1 MAELRW
7 IQTCLSLILG
17 LQVTAVTGQSF
28 SNSSFSSITARAG
41 DDVTLS
47 CAEVIDGEHE
57 CDNTDWYFGG
67 STDTPLVARGRIV
80 VEDKS
85 TSDRLRVTETCALVL
100 KKVSAEDAGRFECQQ
115 FSSGK
120 LHHTTHVL
128 LSVVSMTERD
138 DGDEV
143 TLTCSVSAHSFIT
156 HTVKWLYEGGAVG
169 GGNTD
174 MKTSEPLHSATVTF
188 PSTDLRKT
196 KNQQSFQCQ
205 VSDNTGQQFTFT
217 ALTSGEEPG
226 DDTTTRT
233 NTGKPGTDPTAPPV
247 SSISPPTSALLRLV
261 FVSVGLMALIV
272 TVVTVN
278 MWTRTKGN
286 KRQTNGKVNSDEDE
300 DDGAVNYENV
310 NQSS

>member
-1 MAELRW
+1 MDGLRW
-7 IQTCLSLILG
+7 IKVSLCLIVV
-17 LQVTAVTGQSF
+17 LQFSAVTGQR
-28 SNSSFSSITARAG
+28 SSSSSITVRAG

-47 CAEVIDGEHE
+47 CTQVIDGQHE
-57 CDNTDWYFGG
+57 CDRTDWYFSG
-67 STDTPLVARGRIV
+67 SNITLLVARGRMV
-80 VEDKS
+80 VKDKS
-85 TSDRLRVTETCALVL
+85 TSDRLRVTKTCSLVL
-100 KKVSAEDAGRFECQQ
+100 KKVSAGDAGRFLCQQ
-115 FSSGK
+115 ISSGK
-120 LHHTTHVL
+120 LYHSTLVS
-128 LSVVSMTERD
+128 LSVVSMTEHD

-143 TLTCSVSAHSFIT
+143 TLTCSVSTPRDIT

-174 MKTSEPLHSATVTF
+174 MKTSESLHSATVTF

-205 VSDNTGQQFTFT
+205 VTDNTGQQFNFT
-217 ALTSGEEPG
+217 APTSGEEP
-226 DDTTTRT
+226 
-233 NTGKPGTDPTAPPV
+233 
-247 SSISPPTSALLRLV
+247 ALLRLV